1 MGTAE
6 AYSILEAPL
15 PLSLVVET
23 ERRPVTE
30 GEIKTLALKASRND
44 PVAFTSLYR
53 LYFSQVFT
61 FINFRV
67 SCREDAEDLANT
79 VFEKALGAIDR
90 YRPKPAQFSTWL
102 YTIAKNC
109 IIDHYRKRRLP
120 VDAEADATVVP
131 TFDLSSDPETHML
144 MEERKRT
151 LREALEGLTSDQREV
166 VECRFFFELSIQETA
181 LLMSK
186 TEGAVKALQ
195 FRALENLQH
204 LLTEDLLD

>member
-1 MGTAE
+1 MA
-6 AYSILEAPL
+6 ASSMIL
-15 PLSLVVET
+15 VEPQPREIT
-23 ERRPVTE
+23 ES
-30 GEIKTLALKASRND
+30 EIKTIAIRASRND
-44 PVAFTSLYR
+44 PTAFTYLYR

-67 SCREDAEDLANT
+67 ASREDAEDLANT

-120 VDAEADATVVP
+120 VDDEAEASVLPALDP
-131 TFDLSSDPETHML
+131 YCDPETVVL
-144 MEERKRT
+144 RDERKRT
-151 LREALEGLTSDQREV
+151 LREALCELTAEQREV
-166 VECRFFFELSIQETA
+166 MECRFFFELSIQETA
-181 LLMSK
+181 EIMGK

-195 FRALENLQH
+195 FRGLDSLH
-204 LLTEDLLD
+204 RLLTEDLL

>member
-1 MGTAE
+1 MATT
-6 AYSILEAPL
+6 L
-15 PLSLVVET
+15 PLLSEP
-23 ERRPVTE
+23 ESRSISE
-30 GEIKTLALKASRND
+30 GEIKNIAIRASRND
-44 PVAFTSLYR
+44 PTAFTYLYR

-67 SCREDAEDLANT
+67 SSREDAEDLANT

-120 VDAEADATVVP
+120 VDDEAEAAVVASNDP
-131 TFDLSSDPETHML
+131 TCDPEACVL
-144 MEERKRT
+144 REERKRT
-151 LREALEGLTSDQREV
+151 LREALRELTDEQREV
-166 VECRFFFELSIQETA
+166 IECRFFFELSIQETA
-181 LLMSK
+181 ELMGK

-195 FRALENLQH
+195 FRALDSLH
-204 LLTEDLLD
+204 RLLTEDILG

>member
-1 MGTAE
+1 MSSAMPTILAE
-6 AYSILEAPL
+6 PEPRVI
-15 PLSLVVET
+15 
-23 ERRPVTE
+23 TE
-30 GEIKTLALKASRND
+30 GEIKSIAIRASRND
-44 PVAFTSLYR
+44 PTAFTYLYR

-67 SCREDAEDLANT
+67 SNREDAEDLANT

-120 VDAEADATVVP
+120 IDDEAEAAILPMVDP
-131 TFDLSSDPETHML
+131 FLDPEACIL
-144 MEERKRT
+144 REERKRT
-151 LREALEGLTSDQREV
+151 LREALRELTDEQREV
-166 VECRFFFELSIQETA
+166 IECRFFFELSIQETA
-181 LLMSK
+181 ILMDK

-195 FRALENLQH
+195 FRALESLH
-204 LLTEDLLD
+204 RLLTEDLL

>member
-1 MGTAE
+1 MSSPMPTLLAE
-6 AYSILEAPL
+6 PEPRII
-15 PLSLVVET
+15 
-23 ERRPVTE
+23 TE
-30 GEIKTLALKASRND
+30 GEIKSIAVRASRND
-44 PVAFTSLYR
+44 PTAFTYLYR

-67 SCREDAEDLANT
+67 SNREDAEDLANT

-120 VDAEADATVVP
+120 IDDEAEAAVLP
-131 TFDLSSDPETHML
+131 MRDLSYDPEVCVL
-144 MEERKRT
+144 REERKRT
-151 LREALEGLTSDQREV
+151 LREALRELTAEQREV
-166 VECRFFFELSIQETA
+166 IECRFFFELSIQETA
-181 LLMSK
+181 VLVDK

-195 FRALENLQH
+195 FRALENLH
-204 LLTEDLLD
+204 RLLTEDIL

>member
-1 MGTAE
+1 MGTTE
-6 AYSILEAPL
+6 AYQVREARQP
-15 PLSLVVET
+15 VVFQHAK
-23 ERRPVTE
+23 RQPVSE
-30 GEIKTLALKASRND
+30 GEIKSLALQASRND
-44 PVAFTSLYR
+44 PTAFTTLYR

-120 VDAEADATVVP
+120 VDVEADAAVVP
-131 TFDLSSDPETHML
+131 THDLSYDPEACL
-144 MEERKRT
+144 LLEERKRT
-151 LREALEGLTSDQREV
+151 LRGALEGLTCDQREV

-181 LLMSK
+181 LLMEK

-195 FRALENLQH
+195 FRALDNLQRF
-204 LLTEDLLD
+204 LTEDLLV

>member
-1 MGTAE
+1 MGTTE
-6 AYSILEAPL
+6 AYQVREARQP
-15 PLSLVVET
+15 VVFHHA
-23 ERRPVTE
+23 ERRPVSE
-30 GEIKTLALKASRND
+30 GEIKSLALQASRND
-44 PVAFTSLYR
+44 PAAFTTLYR

-120 VDAEADATVVP
+120 VDVEADATVVP
-131 TFDLSSDPETHML
+131 ARDLSYDPEACML
-144 MEERKRT
+144 LEERKRT
-151 LREALEGLTSDQREV
+151 LREALEVLTCDQREV

-181 LLMSK
+181 LLIGK

-195 FRALENLQH
+195 FRALDNLQRF
-204 LLTEDLLD
+204 LTEDLLV

>member
-1 MGTAE
+1 MGTTE
-6 AYSILEAPL
+6 AYQVREARQP
-15 PLSLVVET
+15 VVFQHAKP
-23 ERRPVTE
+23 RPVSE
-30 GEIKTLALKASRND
+30 GEIKSLALQASRND
-44 PVAFTSLYR
+44 PAAFTTLYR

-120 VDAEADATVVP
+120 VDVEADAAVVP
-131 TFDLSSDPETHML
+131 THDVSYDPEASL
-144 MEERKRT
+144 LLEERKRT
-151 LREALEGLTSDQREV
+151 LREALEGLTCDQREV

-181 LLMSK
+181 LLMEK

-195 FRALENLQH
+195 FRALDNLQRF
-204 LLTEDLLD
+204 LTEDLLV

>member
-1 MGTAE
+1 MGTTE
-6 AYSILEAPL
+6 AYEVLEAPL
-15 PLSLVVET
+15 PLVLHEVE
-23 ERRPVTE
+23 RHPATE
-30 GEIKTLALKASRND
+30 GEIKTLALQASRSD
-44 PVAFTSLYR
+44 PTAFTSLYR

-67 SCREDAEDLANT
+67 SSREDAEDLANS

-90 YRPKPAQFSTWL
+90 YQPRPAQFSTWL

-120 VDAEADATVVP
+120 VDVEADAALVP
-131 TFDLSSDPETHML
+131 AFDVATDPESCIL

-151 LREALEGLTSDQREV
+151 LREALEDLTADQREV
-166 VECRFFFELSIQETA
+166 IECRFFFELSILETA
-181 LLMSK
+181 LLMAK

-195 FRALENLQH
+195 FRALESLQR
-204 LLTEDLLD
+204 LLTEDVLL